1 MRRTYDL
8 VCRLSATTSLVA
20 MCLVS
25 GCSEP
30 PKAVKPTPKPYV
42 KPEAPA
48 YETPTVENTEERAAE
63 VRKVCTRKAQTSPDL
78 SSCWMQEAER
88 SGGKKFEAEIRI
100 SMLISPDGKA
110 QEASV
115 LNGGQRKELESCV
128 LEVVKGWS
136 YPSGQTVTPVQ
147 CNFYLRP
154 IM

>member
-1 MRRTYDL
+1 MRRTYEL
-8 VCRLSATTSLVA
+8 LCRLSAPAA
-20 MCLVS
+20 MALLCLAS

-78 SSCWMQEAER
+78 SRCWMQESER
-88 SGGKKFEAEIRI
+88 NGGKKFEAEIRI
-100 SMLISPDGKA
+100 SMLVGPDGQA
-110 QEASV
+110 QEANV
-115 LNGGQRKELESCV
+115 LNGGERKDLEGCV
-128 LEVVKGWS
+128 LEAVKGWS
-136 YPSGQTVTPVQ
+136 YPTGQTVTPVQ
-147 CNFYLRP
+147 CNFFLRP